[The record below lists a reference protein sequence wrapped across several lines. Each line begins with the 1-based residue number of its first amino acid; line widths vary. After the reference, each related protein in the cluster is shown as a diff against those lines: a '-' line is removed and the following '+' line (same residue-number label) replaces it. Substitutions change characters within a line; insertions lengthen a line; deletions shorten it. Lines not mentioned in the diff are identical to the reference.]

1 MKKLFLLLA
10 SFFFVYGCTIQNIVK
25 GSSDQDDAEIQQ
37 QITNYMF
44 SLQDFKD
51 YILHNGDLLEVRIYD
66 EGEMDRTLRISS
78 KGIICLPMIGDMELA
93 GLTVADAEK
102 KIADKL
108 LHYMN
113 YPSVSILVKE
123 YSNKNVYVLGQVR
136 LPAAVPITPGKALTL
151 LEAIASAG
159 GFTDVA
165 ASGRVKVLRMEDG
178 VQKSIKIDVTQIT
191 KKGNKFLDMVLQPGD
206 VVFVPQSF
214 F

>member
-1 MKKLFLLLA
+1 MKKVFFLLA
-10 SFFFVYGCTIQNIVK
+10 SFFFIYGCSIQNIVK
-25 GSSDQDDAEIQQ
+25 GSPEQDDAEMQR
-37 QITNYMF
+37 QIADYMV
-44 SLQDFKD
+44 SLHEFKD
-51 YILHNGDLLEVRIYD
+51 YILRNGDLLEVRIYE

-78 KGIICLPMIGDMELA
+78 NGIICLPMIGDMELA
-93 GLTVADAEK
+93 GLTVAEAEK
-102 KIADKL
+102 KVADRL
-108 LHYMN
+108 RHYMN

-136 LPAAVPITPGKALTL
+136 LPSAVPINPGRALTL

-165 ASGRVKVLRMEDG
+165 ASGRVKILRMEDG
-178 VQKSIKIDVTQIT
+178 VQKSIKIDVSQIT
-191 KKGNKFLDMVLQPGD
+191 KKGNKFMDMVLQPGD

>member
-1 MKKLFLLLA
+1 MKKVFFLLA
-10 SFFFVYGCTIQNIVK
+10 SFFFIYGCSIQNIVK
-25 GSSDQDDAEIQQ
+25 GSPEQDDAEMQQ
-37 QITNYMF
+37 QIADYMV
-44 SLQDFKD
+44 SLHEFKD
-51 YILHNGDLLEVRIYD
+51 YILRNGDLLEVRIYE

-78 KGIICLPMIGDMELA
+78 NGIICLPMIGDMELA
-93 GLTVADAEK
+93 GLTVAEAEK
-102 KIADKL
+102 KVAERL
-108 LHYMN
+108 RHYMN

-136 LPAAVPITPGKALTL
+136 LPSAVPINPGRALTL

-165 ASGRVKVLRMEDG
+165 ASGRVKILRMEDG
-178 VQKSIKIDVTQIT
+178 VQKSIKIDVSQIT
-191 KKGNKFLDMVLQPGD
+191 KKGNKFMDMVLQPGD

>member
-1 MKKLFLLLA
+1 MKKVFFLLA
-10 SFFFVYGCTIQNIVK
+10 SFFFVYGCAIQNFVK
-25 GSSDQDDAEIQQ
+25 GGSEQDDAEMQQ
-37 QITNYMF
+37 QIADYMA
-44 SLQDFKD
+44 SLHEFQD
-51 YILHNGDLLEVRIYD
+51 YILRNGDLLEVRIYE

-78 KGIICLPMIGDMELA
+78 KGTICLPMIGDMELA

-113 YPSVSILVKE
+113 YPSVSILIKE

-136 LPAAVPITPGKALTL
+136 LPSAVPITPGRALTL
-151 LEAIASAG
+151 LEAVASAG

-165 ASGRVKVLRMEDG
+165 ASGRVKVLRMENG
-178 VQKSIKIDVTQIT
+178 VQKSIKIDVSQIT
-191 KKGNKFLDMVLQPGD
+191 KKGNKFMDMVLQPGD